1 MDARKLHQI
10 VTHIERLLHERLMI
24 NESVKDALKDA
35 ELNKFSPKII
45 KMIIK
50 RRQMDKIVLEEEEHL
65 LEQYESCLNN
75 NS

>member
-1 MDARKLHQI
+1 MDGRKLHQI
-10 VTHIERLLHERLMI
+10 ITHVERLLNERLMI
-24 NESVKDALKDA
+24 NESIKDALKDA
-35 ELNKFSPKII
+35 ELNKFSSKII

-75 NS
+75 N